1 MMEHSELLGM
11 ARRARERA
19 YCPYSG
25 FAVGAAL
32 LAKDGSVYTGC
43 NVENGSYSLGICAE
57 RTAFCKAVA
66 AGCREFSAIAVCGGK
81 AGEEP
86 SGSCPP
92 CGACRQV
99 MAEFCGDD
107 FLVILQDKALT
118 LGELLPERFQ
128 L

>member
-1 MMEHSELLGM
+1 MEHGALLET
-11 ARRARERA
+11 ARRAREQA

-32 LAKDGSVYTGC
+32 LAEDGSVYTGC

-66 AGCREFSAIAVCGGK
+66 AGCRKFSAIAICGGK
-81 AGEEP
+81 AGEDP
-86 SGSCPP
+86 SESCPP

-99 MAEFCGDD
+99 MAEFCRDD
-107 FLVILQDKALT
+107 FLVILQDKVLT